1 MGSSR
6 STGVQY
12 SVKSMFDRQTGFPGA
27 KFNNVKVSSM
37 LLATTYLAPLG
48 SSGGS
53 LKRAAYNLSLNQ
65 IQQNILLA
73 YRR

>member
-1 MGSSR
+1 MGGSR
-6 STGVQY
+6 STNVQY
-12 SVKSMFDRQTGFPGA
+12 SVKGMFDRQVYFPGA
-27 KFNNVKVSSM
+27 KFNNVSDSSM

-53 LKRAAYNLSLNQ
+53 LKRAAYNLSLPL
-65 IQQNILLA
+65 IKENILLA